1 LKFLIITNTWP
12 GFFNPPAAHLKGV
25 VSCKTSSL
33 PLIILGAGIKA
44 ATAGVLEHR
53 TSRIGI
59 EAAYVELA

>member
-1 LKFLIITNTWP
+1 MAR
-12 GFFNPPAAHLKGV
+12 FFQPPAANLKGV

-53 TSRIGI
+53 TNKIGI
-59 EAAYVELA
+59 EAAHVELA